1 MELASRFRR
10 VGQEGERGQVV
21 PIVAL
26 AVVMLLGAAGM
37 AVDTG
42 YLRYMERV
50 QQSAADSAAIA
61 GANEL
66 AYPAAN
72 DVQAAARAD
81 AASNG
86 FSNDGSNINVT
97 VNNPPASGTYAGNVN
112 AVEVIV
118 QANHG
123 MFFERILGVAAK
135 SVTSRAVAVF
145 GSANGAGNCIYAL
158 NSDIDM
164 NSATINAPS
173 CGIISNG
180 IMNLNSDHITAA
192 SIGAVGAIS
201 TNSSTFPEA
210 SPSTA
215 IAAID
220 PCPTIAGCAYLTAN
234 PPATSPCT
242 VSNLSLNSATTTLN
256 PGVYCQ
262 SVNMNS
268 SNVTFNPGLYVFT
281 NGLNANS
288 TTMTGN
294 GVTFYVLGSSFNANS
309 TTFNLTAP
317 STGNY
322 AGILF
327 FQPPVNT
334 SSANFNSSGGTG
346 IQGAIYLPKGT
357 LTTNS
362 TFDTWL
368 LIVAG
373 DIHMNSSSV
382 NVPANSTFPGSSR
395 HGYLAE

>member
-1 MELASRFRR
+1 MELASQLRGLR
-10 VGQEGERGQVV
+10 QEGERGQVL

-26 AVVMLLGAAGM
+26 ALVVLLAAAAM
-37 AVDTG
+37 AVDVG
-42 YLRYMERV
+42 YLRYMQRV

-72 DVQAAARAD
+72 DVTSAAKAD
-81 AASNG
+81 AAANG
-86 FSNDGSNINVT
+86 FTDNGSNIVVT
-97 VNNPPASGTYAGNVN
+97 VNNPPGSGPYAGNTS
-112 AVEVIV
+112 AVEVTV
-118 QANHG
+118 SAQHG

-135 SVTSRAVAVF
+135 SVTARAVAVF
-145 GSANGAGNCIYAL
+145 GNANGAGNCIYAL

-164 NSATINAPS
+164 NSATIHAPS

-180 IMNLNSDHITAA
+180 IMNLNSDNITAA

-201 TNSSTFPEA
+201 VNSSTFPEA
-210 SPSTA
+210 APA
-215 IAAID
+215 HAVAAID
-220 PCPTIAGCAYLTAN
+220 PCPTIAGCAYLAAN

-242 VSNLSLNSATTTLN
+242 YSNVNLNSWTGTLN

-268 SNVTFNPGLYVFT
+268 ATVTFQPGLYVFT
-281 NGLNANS
+281 NGVSANS

-294 GVTFYVLGSSFNANS
+294 GVTFYIAASSFNANS
-309 TTFNLTAP
+309 CTFNLTAP
-317 STGNY
+317 STGNT
-322 AGILF
+322 AGILL
-327 FQPPVNT
+327 FQPASNV
-334 SSANFNSSGGTG
+334 SSANLNSSGGTG
-346 IQGAIYLPKGT
+346 VQGAIYLPKGT

-382 NVPANSTFPGSSR
+382 NVPANSSFPGSAR
-395 HGYLAE
+395 HGYLGE

>member
-1 MELASRFRR
+1 MELALPLRR
-10 VGQEGERGQVV
+10 VHQEGERGQVL

-42 YLRYMERV
+42 YLRYMARV

-86 FSNDGSNINVT
+86 FTHDGANITVT
-97 VNNPPASGTYAGNVN
+97 VNTPPASGTYAGNAN

-118 QANHG
+118 SATHG
-123 MFFERILGVAAK
+123 MFFERVLGVAAK
-135 SVTSRAVAVF
+135 SVSTRAVAVF
-145 GSANGAGNCIYAL
+145 GTANGAGNCIYAL

-164 NSATINAPS
+164 NSSTINAPS

-180 IMNLNSDHITAA
+180 IMNLNSDNITAA
-192 SIGAVGAIS
+192 SIGAVGSIS
-201 TNSSTFPEA
+201 VNSSTFPEA
-210 SPSTA
+210 SPSHA

-220 PCPTIAGCAYLTAN
+220 PCPAIAGCAYLAAN
-234 PPATSPCT
+234 PPATTPCNY
-242 VSNLSLNSATTTLN
+242 SNLNLNSVTTTLN

-268 SNVTFNPGLYVFT
+268 STVTFNPGLYVFT
-281 NGLNANS
+281 NGLNSNS
-288 TTMTGN
+288 TTLNGS
-294 GVTFYVLGSSFNANS
+294 GVTFYNLGSSYNCNS
-309 TTFNLTAP
+309 CTFNLTAP

-334 SSANFNSSGGTG
+334 SSANFNSSGGAG

-382 NVPANSTFPGSSR
+382 NVPLNSTFPGGAR